1 MVADLGGLDVIVPLF
16 AVLMAFAC
24 MTRPVGRS
32 RDGFKR
38 RTRPIFPPRP
48 GRDPTRGVAA

>member
-1 MVADLGGLDVIVPLF
+1 MVADLGGLDVIAPLL

-24 MTRPVGRS
+24 MIGPVGRS

-48 GRDPTRGVAA
+48 GRDLTQGVAA